1 MKRTTIIFITL
12 LSLCAFIN
20 HNGGI
25 YKTNTGNISFYSHTP
40 VEDISAENHKVKT
53 AFSSESGQLQFSCL
67 IKDFEFKKAL
77 MQDHFNENYMES
89 TTYPKATFNGEIES
103 ISSIDFDKDGTYSSK
118 VNGKLTIKDITK
130 DVATTGSFTVKDGM
144 VNANATFN
152 LNPYDY
158 NVKIPKMVA
167 PKISESIKITINSDY
182 IHRH

>member
-1 MKRTTIIFITL
+1 
-12 LSLCAFIN
+12 
-20 HNGGI
+20 
-25 YKTNTGNISFYSHTP
+25 
-40 VEDISAENHKVKT
+40 
-53 AFSSESGQLQFSCL
+53 
-67 IKDFEFKKAL
+67 